1 MQMTGQRTLPVPPQE
16 AWAALNDP
24 DTLKACI
31 AGCESMAMTEPQRYE
46 LVMAARIGPVA
57 ARFRGRLTQSEVI
70 APQSYRIDFDGQ
82 GGAAGFGKGSAA
94 VRLTPTHAGTQL
106 DYEVTAQ
113 VGGKLAQ
120 VGSRLVDGAAR
131 KIADDFFAS
140 FEARLAE
147 RVHARTIGPAVPQ
160 EPTASGLVPPPADLV
175 PPPAGPEPQTPPTP
189 PTAPAAG
196 GPAFGAQ
203 RSPDAGAPPARD
215 PRPVAEPQAAR
226 HAHRN
231 RWIGWAIGTAAA
243 LAVVVLWWVNR

>member
-1 MQMTGQRTLPVPPQE
+1 MQMTGQRTLPVLPQV

-24 DTLKACI
+24 DMLKACI
-31 AGCESMAMTEPQRYE
+31 AGCESMAMTEPHRYE

-70 APQSYRIDFDGQ
+70 EPRSYRIDFDGQ

-94 VRLTPTHAGTQL
+94 VRLTPTPAGTQL

-140 FEARLAE
+140 FEARLVE
-147 RVHARTIGPAVPQ
+147 RVRAESAVPTPQ
-160 EPTASGLVPPPADLV
+160 TRAEPMQAQRSEGVPPPPSRLEPA
-175 PPPAGPEPQTPPTP
+175 PPPAR
-189 PTAPAAG
+189 PTAPASG
-196 GPAFGAQ
+196 GQTLGAE
-203 RSPDAGAPPARD
+203 RPPDAEPPPARD
-215 PRPVAEPQAAR
+215 RPAAAESRAAR
-226 HAHRN
+226 TAYRS
-231 RWIGWAIGTAAA
+231 RWVGWVVGTAAVA
-243 LAVVVLWWVNR
+243 AVLWWVTR